1 MERRRP
7 GTFPN
12 PQETALVK
20 LIAIGL
26 NALSTDATYPV
37 SEWQLCDY
45 LEQNCPEAR
54 GNDSNSFFKEKV
66 PKALDR
72 MEQTQM
78 IERKVNGFFLT
89 DNGLYCLIQS
99 ASEQKGADRDPDG
112 STIVSKHTST
122 ADGFPHLSLLEQN
135 ELKLQTLRVRLT
147 PGLLVVV
154 TPALLLRVTDDLW
167 NINDFRI
174 KVEGIAPTLLL
185 IKLKNGVECGG
196 VADIPWINPG
206 TAVPGEGSFIF
217 SLGDHPR
224 RFDLIKSEGAV
235 VCRSVFFGF
244 GEDLRVWSNGWGCSS
259 AGEVCY
265 AGPRKRGQLTGAR
278 AGADYREYESW
289 ELWRL

>member
-7 GTFPN
+7 PTFPN

-20 LIAIGL
+20 QIALGL

-54 GNDSNSFFKEKV
+54 GKDSNCFFKEQI

-78 IERKVNGFFLT
+78 IERKINGFFLT
-89 DNGLYCLIQS
+89 DNGLYCLIPS
-99 ASEQKGADRDPDG
+99 ANEQNGANRDPDG
-112 STIVSKHTST
+112 STIASKQARSS
-122 ADGFPHLSLLEQN
+122 ALLVRLSLLEQN
-135 ELKLQTLRVRLT
+135 ELKLKTLRVRLT
-147 PGLLVVV
+147 PSIFLSV
-154 TPALLLRVTDDLW
+154 TPALLLRETADLW
-167 NINDFRI
+167 NMDDFRT

-185 IKLKNGVECGG
+185 IKLHNGVECGG
-196 VADIPWINPG
+196 VADVPWINSED
-206 TAVPGEGSFIF
+206 AVPSEGSFIF

-235 VCRSVFFGF
+235 VCGSVFFGF

-265 AGPRKRGQLTGAR
+265 AGPRNKGQLTGAR